1 MFQILERD
9 DSTYILLY
17 NTPAVSGQLADVNH

>member
-9 DSTYILLY
+9 DSTYNELS
-17 NTPAVSGQLADVNH
+17 NTPAVSGQLAEVNH